1 MVDEKVAV
9 LPSRPLICY
18 IALRNSKISILAK
31 SKIMI
36 NFRLQTTSYY
46 PMLSEKNTIILGD
59 NLQILKRFEDECVD
73 LIITSPPYFQ
83 QRDYGNGE
91 LGIGN
96 EECEKEYLDKL
107 LEVFDECARV
117 IKKTGAIVFNLG
129 DKYINGN
136 LSLIPYKFAIKANEK
151 SSVFLINQLT
161 WAKLNPT
168 PRQEKRKLIQA
179 TEPFFIFARSKDYY
193 FDLTSY
199 LSHLDEFNK
208 NGKSKPSE
216 NLGRKYF
223 ELIEKSDLEEN
234 EKERAKSEL
243 KDVITSIH
251 KGEITGFRMKI
262 RGVHKLAY
270 GGQDGGRNNQ
280 IKNNGFTI
288 IKILGNRMKKDIIES
303 PVEITKD
310 NHHPAVYPSYII
322 QELIKL
328 LSKKGDIVLDP
339 FCGSGTTCLAA
350 KILSRDFIGIE
361 INPSYVKLANE
372 RLEQTPA
379 QQEFFI

>member
-1 MVDEKVAV
+1 
-9 LPSRPLICY
+9 
-18 IALRNSKISILAK
+18 
-31 SKIMI
+31 
-36 NFRLQTTSYY
+36 
-46 PMLSEKNTIILGD
+46 MLNKKNRIILGD
-59 NLQILKRFEDECVD
+59 NLQILKQFEDECID

-83 QRDYGNGE
+83 QRDYGNGD

-96 EECEKEYLDKL
+96 ETTENAYLQNL
-107 LEVFDECARV
+107 LEVFNECVRV
-117 IKKTGAIVFNLG
+117 TKKTGTVVFNLG

-136 LSLIPYKFAIKANEK
+136 LSLIPYKFAIKASENEG
-151 SSVFLINQLT
+151 VFLINQLT

-179 TEPFFIFARSKDYY
+179 TEPFFIFAKSKDYY
-193 FDLTSY
+193 FDLEEY
-199 LSHLDEFNK
+199 LSHLDDFNK
-208 NGKSKPSE
+208 SGKNKPSA
-216 NLGRKYF
+216 NLGKKYV
-223 ELIEKSDLEEN
+223 ELIKESDLMAN
-234 EKERAKSEL
+234 EKERALNEL
-243 KDVITSIH
+243 REVIDSI
-251 KGEITGFRMKI
+251 KRGEISGFRMKI

-303 PVEITKD
+303 PVEITKN

-328 LSKKGDIVLDP
+328 LSKKGDVVLDP

-350 KILSRDFIGIE
+350 KNLERAFLGIE
-361 INPSYVKLANE
+361 INPNYVKLANE
-372 RLEQTPA
+372 RLEEVIFQP
-379 QQEFFI
+379 EIFI